1 MMMDFVDNIHVY
13 STSNVTVV
21 QNLLINMIHY
31 VLLYYRFFFY
41 EYEDE
46 MGVNNINLV

>member
-1 MMMDFVDNIHVY
+1 MSCIFNLECNCGTEFVNKYD
-13 STSNVTVV
+13 TLRTT
-21 QNLLINMIHY
+21 LLSG
-31 VLLYYRFFFY
+31 FFY